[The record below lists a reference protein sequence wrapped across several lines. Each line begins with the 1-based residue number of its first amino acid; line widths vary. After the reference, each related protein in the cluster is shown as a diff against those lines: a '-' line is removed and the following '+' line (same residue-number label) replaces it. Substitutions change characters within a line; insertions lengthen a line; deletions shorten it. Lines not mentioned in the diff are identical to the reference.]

1 MSKLI
6 TLTNLGKFLEKI
18 RGIFVAKEAGKGL
31 STNDYT
37 TEEKN
42 KLAGI
47 AENANKYTHPSYDQ
61 KESGLYKITVD
72 ATGHVSETSAVEKT
86 DITGLGIPGQ
96 DTTYTAFKGA
106 TASAAGGTGL
116 VPPPAAGKQ
125 GQFLKGDGTWATP
138 PNTTYSKANASA
150 DGLMSKEDYS
160 KLAGF
165 GAASTYAL
173 KSDVAGGI
181 KYKGTIENDEALPSS
196 PEQGDMYNI
205 AASET
210 YGDGMNV
217 IWNGTD
223 WDPQAPIITIEEA
236 TDLDID
242 NLFTA

>member
-6 TLTNLGKFLEKI
+6 TLTNLEKFLEKI

-72 ATGHVSETSAVEKT
+72 ATGHVSGTSAVEKT

-96 DTTYTAFKGA
+96 DTTYSK
-106 TASAAGGTGL
+106 ASAG
-116 VPPPAAGKQ
+116 
-125 GQFLKGDGTWATP
+125 
-138 PNTTYSKANASA
+138 A

-181 KYKGTIENDEALPSS
+181 KYKGTVENDAALPSS
-196 PEQGDMYNI
+196 AEQGDMYNI
-205 AASET
+205 THSET